1 MASRN
6 RRLRSTSGALWLIAL
21 GLTQANAATPHAG
34 ESGSWPL
41 LQKYCAECHNSEDW
55 AGGVAFDVLEP
66 DSIAAE
72 GEVWEKTVRKLKGQL
87 MPPPGNAQPSA
98 TERAELSHFLETRLD
113 SAASARGPSPGR
125 VALHRL
131 NRVEYARQVEALVGI
146 RVDPEEV
153 LPPDA
158 ESHGFYNIADA
169 LQVSPA
175 FLEQYISAAREIS
188 ILAVGASK
196 PAPGQAV
203 YSVPLEVN
211 HNRHV
216 AGLPLGTRGGL
227 AVEHQ
232 FPADGKYTVN
242 LRISSIGGSLLRS
255 YPTGWLEHRHELV
268 VFVDGVPLFKRAL
281 GGEEDLRAV
290 DQQQTAAVTEI
301 QNRFR
306 NLSFEIKGGRR
317 SIAAGFIA
325 RSRAESD
332 DLLQPLVPGVGAD
345 DVPIITEME
354 LVGPFEAARAQD
366 TASRRKIFSCYPRAG
381 EASRVCAEQI
391 VRRLATQAFRR
402 PVSQGEVDRLLFF
415 FAEGEKGGGFDD
427 GIQRALMAMLSSTHF
442 LYRVED
448 PASIASNGS
457 GAYPLSDIEL
467 ASRLSFFLWAE
478 GPDEAL
484 MRLAQAGRLS
494 RPAQLNRQIDR
505 MLADPRA
512 RSLVTG
518 FASQWLGMKNL
529 VAVDPDSRVFPGF
542 DEDLRAAF
550 RMELELFVGSVLL
563 SRRPVTDLVTAD
575 HTFLNERLARH
586 YGIRGVTGERFR
598 QETLTDSRRWGLLG
612 KGGILLQ
619 TSYPNRTSPVLRG
632 AWILENLLGAPP
644 AAPPPGVETDLDSSV
659 AASASLTIRS
669 RLESHRKEASC
680 NQCHGVID
688 PLGLALE
695 NFDAVGAWRDID
707 RDARQPID
715 ATGQLADG
723 HPVNGPSDLREALH
737 SQAEQFTTVF
747 TEKLMTYALGRTV
760 NHLDMPVVRAIVR
773 NASRNGMR
781 FDAIVKGIVTTDAFR
796 LRDASSDSHP
806 EATPPALARH

>member
-354 LVGPFEAARAQD
+354 LVGPFEAARRRTRQA
-366 TASRRKIFSCYPRAG
+366 AEKSSPAIRVRVKRRACVPSRSFAGWRRRRFVGRCHRVKSTGCCSSSPR
-381 EASRVCAEQI
+381 V
-391 VRRLATQAFRR
+391 
-402 PVSQGEVDRLLFF
+402 
-415 FAEGEKGGGFDD
+415 EKGGGFDD

-448 PASIASNGS
+448 PASIASNGTWCVPALRHRTGIAS
-457 GAYPLSDIEL
+457 VVLPLGRRSRRSADEAR
-467 ASRLSFFLWAE
+467 ASRQAFAASTAE
-478 GPDEAL
+478 PADRSHACRSARPFARHGVRFP
-484 MRLAQAGRLS
+484 MAGNEESGRCRS
-494 RPAQLNRQIDR
+494 R
-505 MLADPRA
+505 
-512 RSLVTG
+512 
-518 FASQWLGMKNL
+518 
-529 VAVDPDSRVFPGF
+529 FPG
-542 DEDLRAAF
+542 
-550 RMELELFVGSVLL
+550 V
-563 SRRPVTDLVTAD
+563 P
-575 HTFLNERLARH
+575 
-586 YGIRGVTGERFR
+586 
-598 QETLTDSRRWGLLG
+598 
-612 KGGILLQ
+612 
-619 TSYPNRTSPVLRG
+619 
-632 AWILENLLGAPP
+632 
-644 AAPPPGVETDLDSSV
+644 
-659 AASASLTIRS
+659 
-669 RLESHRKEASC
+669 
-680 NQCHGVID
+680 
-688 PLGLALE
+688 
-695 NFDAVGAWRDID
+695 
-707 RDARQPID
+707 
-715 ATGQLADG
+715 
-723 HPVNGPSDLREALH
+723 
-737 SQAEQFTTVF
+737 
-747 TEKLMTYALGRTV
+747 
-760 NHLDMPVVRAIVR
+760 
-773 NASRNGMR
+773 
-781 FDAIVKGIVTTDAFR
+781 R
-796 LRDASSDSHP
+796 LR
-806 EATPPALARH
+806 